1 MKGGARPKLVATVG
15 EGRGGE
21 GRGED
26 GKGEDGK
33 GGEGRRGEGKFGYMR
48 SMEVRSVNI
57 LLPARTQMLCDEQ
70 SPFNGLSS

>member
-1 MKGGARPKLVATVG
+1 MFFRGGENRGGEGRGGDGRGG

-21 GRGED
+21 GRG
-26 GKGEDGK
+26 
-33 GGEGRRGEGKFGYMR
+33 GEGRGGEGKFGYMR
-48 SMEVRSVNI
+48 SMEVRSVGKI